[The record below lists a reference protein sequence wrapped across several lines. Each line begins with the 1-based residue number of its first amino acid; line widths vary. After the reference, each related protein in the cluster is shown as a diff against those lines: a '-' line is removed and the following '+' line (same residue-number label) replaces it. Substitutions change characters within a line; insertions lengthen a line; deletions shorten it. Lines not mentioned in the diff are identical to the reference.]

1 MKRSSGYHIVCQK
14 KVKDTHV
21 LMMYQEKCIQEKKGL
36 KKNSQ
41 IQTGC
46 KTCIFGEFAGGGG
59 KRETVSFSYFLSC
72 CLRFDERNN

>member
-21 LMMYQEKCIQEKKGL
+21 LMIYQEKCIQEKKGL

-46 KTCIFGEFAGGGG
+46 KTCIFGEFAGGGDEG
-59 KRETVSFSYFLSC
+59 DWKFFLFFI
-72 CLRFDERNN
+72 LLFKV